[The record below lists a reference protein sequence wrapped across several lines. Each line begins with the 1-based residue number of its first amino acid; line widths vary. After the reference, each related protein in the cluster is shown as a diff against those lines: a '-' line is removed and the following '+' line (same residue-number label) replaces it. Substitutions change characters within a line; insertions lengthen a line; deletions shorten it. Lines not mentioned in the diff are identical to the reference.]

1 MPNGPYRAYKSNGAN
16 KAYNS
21 NLANLPNSFRIIS

>member
-1 MPNGPYRAYKSNGAN
+1 MGLIVWADMPNGPYRAYKSNGAN

-21 NLANLPNSFRIIS
+21 NWAN